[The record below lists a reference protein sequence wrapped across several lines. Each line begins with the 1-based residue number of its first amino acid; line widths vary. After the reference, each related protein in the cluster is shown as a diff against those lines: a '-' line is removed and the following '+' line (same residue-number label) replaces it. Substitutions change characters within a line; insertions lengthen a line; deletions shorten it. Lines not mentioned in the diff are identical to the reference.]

1 MAAAPG
7 RRRQLP
13 HRTRRRASAAAAPPI
28 RRWCAM
34 TAGGC
39 TGAASPAACRWRRG
53 GVRGAAQGSRRDSA
67 ARATTA
73 QRAGRLI
80 GSGGRSYSSGGAQA
94 EWRWARFTPPTTV
107 LIVTFK
113 CSVWRWRSRRLPLP
127 QQPRDPRPPPTPR
140 ATPIR
145 STRRPPAIRCAPPT
159 FGCGITVHVSPQR
172 VDQTSRQLRC
182 RGTPTQTHGHFLS
195 PVGSGPR
202 GTIQQQQQQS
212 RRSSRD

>member
-127 QQPRDPRPPPTPR
+127 QQPRDPRGPPPP
-140 ATPIR
+140 PPPP
-145 STRRPPAIRCAPPT
+145 PPAATTAQRQSDPHDGLLRFDVLLQPSAAASPCTCHLSALIRHQGSCAA
-159 FGCGITVHVSPQR
+159 VARQR
-172 VDQTSRQLRC
+172 KRTGTS
-182 RGTPTQTHGHFLS
+182 
-195 PVGSGPR
+195 
-202 GTIQQQQQQS
+202 
-212 RRSSRD
+212 